1 MMTLNHFRGWVIQ
14 WSSSHSYYN
23 PQWDDKKNKE
33 VFGLCANPLGHGHD
47 YKLEVCFLSENADPV
62 RIKATM
68 NRLKEK
74 FDHQNLSHLP
84 EFKNLIPT
92 TENLAYWIFKYLKT
106 ETGISKI
113 RLRLWETDLIWVDLS
128 SE

>member
-1 MMTLNHFRGWVIQ
+1 MTNFTAFHGWVIE
-14 WSSSHSYYN
+14 WSSSHFYRN
-23 PQWDDKKNKE
+23 PQWDDKKNNE
-33 VFGLCANPLGHGHD
+33 VFGRCSNPHGHGHD
-47 YKLEVCFLSENADPV
+47 YKLEVCFLSENADSV
-62 RIKATM
+62 RIKAILG
-68 NRLKEK
+68 RLKEK

-84 EFKNLIPT
+84 EFQCLIPT
-92 TENLAYWIFKYLKT
+92 TENIAYWIFKHLKT